1 MTPISPTPKQRTEIL
16 AAVKK
21 SVLKNHF
28 NVAGV
33 DYNDWARRFDER
45 SPTLLGVDLEGFEDG
60 VRKALA
66 ELGSSHTVFYHERTN
81 RLLPQHSINATLRAF
96 EHDGQQR
103 WHFLDIFEGG
113 PADVAGIKRG
123 DMLVAVDGI
132 PYAPPAMP
140 PFRIG
145 ETHRITV
152 STGLGEQSREI
163 AVSVPFR
170 KGTKNR
176 PPIVE
181 PRSPTHEVVAPKTG
195 LLKIPYFP
203 GSTGISFANA
213 LDLAIRDLK
222 SQGCDR
228 LIVDLRGNIGGSLGF
243 ARLASY
249 LCPGQ
254 VPIGHS
260 LTPTRFRKGYTREG
274 LPRVPMPRTTAEF
287 VLALARFALRDKSVV
302 LLTQGLGP
310 QPFHGRVVILVN
322 EWTNSAAEM
331 LAGGGAKRIRR
342 PVKRTWWKVLLQ
354 YPQATD
360 DLCERCCG
368 SGVVPTSP
376 EEERR
381 LRGGTQSSRQP
392 RPAPHTPTAR
402 EIAAQGD
409 YDRIIARERERDQ
422 AIERWAAGRESFPNH
437 VPRKVGGFL
446 KEHTIAF
453 VFGSRGSEQVERSF
467 AKLRLSSSFFPFD
480 ARHQIAHV
488 SGPAGGFIVVWVQ
501 LCQTADVEQHLRRWF
516 EDAGAEYGNVE
527 FLSTPPNRLGPG
539 YRILDT
545 FGM

>member
-1 MTPISPTPKQRTEIL
+1 MTPTSLSPKQRTEIL

-21 SVLKNHF
+21 SVLKHHF

-33 DYNDWARRFDER
+33 NYNDWAGRFDER
-45 SPTLLGVDLEGFEDG
+45 SPTLLGVVLEEFEDG

-96 EHDGQQR
+96 AHDGQQR

-113 PADVAGIKRG
+113 PADIAGIKRG

-132 PYAPPAMP
+132 PYAPPATP

-145 ETHRITV
+145 ETHRIAV
-152 STGLGEQSREI
+152 STGLDEQSREI

-181 PRSPTHEVVAPKTG
+181 PKSPIHEVVAPKTG

-213 LDLAIRDLK
+213 LDLAIRDLTN
-222 SQGCDR
+222 QGCDR
-228 LIVDLRGNIGGSLGF
+228 LIIDLRGNIGGSLGF

-260 LTPTRFRKGYTREG
+260 LTPARLRKGYTRES

-287 VLALARFALRDKSVV
+287 VWALARFALRDKSVM

-310 QPFHGRVVILVN
+310 QPFHGRVIILVN

-331 LAGGGAKRIRR
+331 LASFASENRLATVIGVKTAGNVLGAVNHKVGAGYWLRIPVFGWYTPNGKCAQPNFLKLPDDPLANSLAAACRYPGNSDYALIRR
-342 PVKRTWWKVLLQ
+342 
-354 YPQATD
+354 A
-360 DLCERCCG
+360 E
-368 SGVVPTSP
+368 GVV
-376 EEERR
+376 
-381 LRGGTQSSRQP
+381 GVRQAP
-392 RPAPHTPTAR
+392 RRPA
-402 EIAAQGD
+402 
-409 YDRIIARERERDQ
+409 
-422 AIERWAAGRESFPNH
+422 S
-437 VPRKVGGFL
+437 L
-446 KEHTIAF
+446 
-453 VFGSRGSEQVERSF
+453 
-467 AKLRLSSSFFPFD
+467 
-480 ARHQIAHV
+480 
-488 SGPAGGFIVVWVQ
+488 
-501 LCQTADVEQHLRRWF
+501 
-516 EDAGAEYGNVE
+516 
-527 FLSTPPNRLGPG
+527 
-539 YRILDT
+539 
-545 FGM
+545 